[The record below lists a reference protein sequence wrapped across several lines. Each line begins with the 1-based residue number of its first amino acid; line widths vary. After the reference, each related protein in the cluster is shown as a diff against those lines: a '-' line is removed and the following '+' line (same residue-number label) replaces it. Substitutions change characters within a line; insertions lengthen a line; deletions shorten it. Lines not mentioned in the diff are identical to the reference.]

1 MGWVKDGVLT
11 RDGGGFKGFGGKGV
25 GEESRYW
32 LADKLSKRLTT
43 NVPLNTYLPRLK
55 VTFLQH
61 RFAGRG
67 NEPDPRDV
75 KIASLKQR
83 IQELE
88 FPQLQQDSPA
98 EEAETESNVW
108 DDGSEDVNPF
118 GGGNPGFHDDHYDN
132 PLLTKETESEPI
144 IWDIGDEE
152 EEYPFVNKY
161 PSFQEEPI
169 VLVEEESCP
178 VYDTDNEEE
187 ESMPVY
193 DTDIEDVIEEEEG
206 FVGKGGF
213 GGEEDNIEDVV
224 VVANDLCSS
233 MIQTILSV
241 DFEEDINTKSH
252 ELMSFGKIRQ
262 KQKLQQ
268 QEWAETIDPSK
279 LLLGNVI
286 GRGTFGVVHKGSY
299 YSQTVAVKVLDF
311 GDKKTKVSME
321 RMKNDFE
328 KEVGL
333 WKNLD
338 HPNVTK
344 MIGATM
350 SMKTDSK
357 QKNKKSKTESD
368 FCIVS
373 EYLKGGSL
381 RSYLEKNRKKK
392 LPLKIVIRFALDIAK
407 GLSYLHSEKI
417 IHRDV
422 KPDNMLMDEK
432 KLIKLADFG
441 ESVVEPLYMKSC
453 EVGTLGYM
461 APEVLSRKPYSHKCD
476 VYAFGICLWEIQCC
490 DMAYTYDLENI
501 PSDIYKE
508 LRPSIPLDCPRS
520 LANLMEQCWH
530 TDPSKRP
537 EMKDVV
543 IELEKIGKAEGLQTQ
558 SEDREAVY
566 GCFCVFRH

>member
-1 MGWVKDGVLT
+1 MLVHLKKPLQLLIAVRHVGVL
-11 RDGGGFKGFGGKGV
+11 
-25 GEESRYW
+25 
-32 LADKLSKRLTT
+32 L
-43 NVPLNTYLPRLK
+43 
-55 VTFLQH
+55 
-61 RFAGRG
+61 
-67 NEPDPRDV
+67 
-75 KIASLKQR
+75 
-83 IQELE
+83 
-88 FPQLQQDSPA
+88 
-98 EEAETESNVW
+98 
-108 DDGSEDVNPF
+108 
-118 GGGNPGFHDDHYDN
+118 
-132 PLLTKETESEPI
+132 
-144 IWDIGDEE
+144 
-152 EEYPFVNKY
+152 
-161 PSFQEEPI
+161 
-169 VLVEEESCP
+169 
-178 VYDTDNEEE
+178 
-187 ESMPVY
+187 
-193 DTDIEDVIEEEEG
+193 
-206 FVGKGGF
+206 
-213 GGEEDNIEDVV
+213 
-224 VVANDLCSS
+224 
-233 MIQTILSV
+233 
-241 DFEEDINTKSH
+241 
-252 ELMSFGKIRQ
+252 
-262 KQKLQQ
+262 
-268 QEWAETIDPSK
+268 
-279 LLLGNVI
+279 
-286 GRGTFGVVHKGSY
+286 
-299 YSQTVAVKVLDF
+299 
-311 GDKKTKVSME
+311 
-321 RMKNDFE
+321 
-328 KEVGL
+328 
-333 WKNLD
+333 KNLQVQN
-338 HPNVTK
+338 HLWTCNLNKEWSRTHKVATQKHTLKNFTYHIPNIIFKRVYVGYKYGITVIPEGLIDFLERRDR